1 MKKVLVIG
9 LMFALAGCGEAIDL
23 QQAKQ
28 GAIELGG
35 QALEAASGA
44 VDTQTACV
52 LAGQSPAFCGCL
64 QERVG
69 PAITTE
75 HLEALSGVV
84 RETLSGQGVET
95 AAENAE
101 GIDAATREALVQCA
115 THAAIQGAVN
125 EAGN

>member
-1 MKKVLVIG
+1 MKRILVVG
-9 LMFALAGCGEAIDL
+9 LMFALAGCGEAIDI

-28 GAIELGG
+28 GALELGG

-64 QERVG
+64 QERLG
-69 PAITTE
+69 PDVTAE
-75 HLEALSGVV
+75 HLEAVSSVV
-84 RETLSGQGVET
+84 REALGGQDVGT
-95 AAENAE
+95 AAGNAE
-101 GIDAATREALVQCA
+101 GIDATTREALVQCA
-115 THAAIQGAVN
+115 TQAAIQGAVN

>member
-1 MKKVLVIG
+1 MKRTLVIG
-9 LMFALAGCGEAIDL
+9 LMFALAGCGDAIDI

-28 GAIELGG
+28 GALELGG
-35 QALEAASGA
+35 EALEAASGA
-44 VDTQTACV
+44 IDTQTACV

-69 PAITTE
+69 PNVTTE
-75 HLEALSGVV
+75 HLEAVSNVV

-95 AAENAE
+95 AAQNAE